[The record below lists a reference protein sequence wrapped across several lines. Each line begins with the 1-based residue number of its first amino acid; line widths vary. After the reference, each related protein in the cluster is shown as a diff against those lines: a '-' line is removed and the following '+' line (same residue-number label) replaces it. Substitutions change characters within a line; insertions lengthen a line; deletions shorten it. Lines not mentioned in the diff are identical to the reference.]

1 MDIQKTQSQLRQFSQ
16 ERDWEQ
22 FHTPKNLVMA
32 LAVES
37 AELLELFQWSNSGG
51 REELEDAETR
61 RNVEDEVADVFNY
74 ILRIADVLKIDLEEV
89 SKRKIENNAQKY
101 PVGKSKGK
109 STKYTKL

>member
-51 REELEDAETR
+51 RED
-61 RNVEDEVADVFNY
+61 
-74 ILRIADVLKIDLEEV
+74 
-89 SKRKIENNAQKY
+89 
-101 PVGKSKGK
+101 
-109 STKYTKL
+109 